1 MPNIEEMFRIGDMI
15 IKVEHFKTVSKTSSW
30 KLYVGNGW
38 VRKNLENIDFAMS
51 SDQKRASLDLYM

>member
-51 SDQKRASLDLYM
+51 SDKKRASLDLYM